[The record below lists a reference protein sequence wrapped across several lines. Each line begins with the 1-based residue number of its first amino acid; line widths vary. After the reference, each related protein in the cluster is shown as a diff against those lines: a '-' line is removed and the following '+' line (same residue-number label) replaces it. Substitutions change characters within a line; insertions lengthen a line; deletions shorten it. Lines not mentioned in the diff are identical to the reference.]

1 MGELGYRELHYCS
14 RLQIRLGFAPVSSAP
29 VEVVAPTRFERRRSR
44 TQAAL
49 VEAAIE
55 LFQRK
60 GIRATTIEEI
70 CDEAD
75 VSPRT
80 FFNHF
85 ETRDYLYAAIAERRA
100 AEFAALLDAQ
110 RDDRRSID
118 QRLPE
123 LLNAVGRGLAQMPA
137 YRELVG
143 EMLRVRVDGGDE
155 TVRGR
160 PLAQATLRF
169 VSDGVER
176 GEISTAHSPEILAD
190 ILLGAITAA
199 VGNWSADTTYD
210 LEGELDR
217 TAAALLD
224 LFASDHRGSSR

>member
-1 MGELGYRELHYCS
+1 
-14 RLQIRLGFAPVSSAP
+14 VSSAP
-29 VEVVAPTRFERRRSR
+29 TDVTTTRFERRRSR

-49 VEAAIE
+49 LDASIE

-60 GIRATTIEEI
+60 GVRTTTIEEI
-70 CDEAD
+70 CEQAD

-85 ETRDYLYAAIAERRA
+85 ETREHLYAAITRQRA

-110 RDDRRSID
+110 RDDACPLDR
-118 QRLPE
+118 RLPG
-123 LLNAVGRGLAQMPA
+123 LFTAIGRGLAAMPA
-137 YRELVG
+137 YRELLG

-160 PLAQATLRF
+160 ILGQAALRF
-169 VSDGVER
+169 VADGVER
-176 GEISTAHSPEILAD
+176 GEITDAHPPEVLAD
-190 ILLGAITAA
+190 VLLGALATAI
-199 VGNWSADTTYD
+199 GNWSADDAYD

-217 TAAALLD
+217 TATALLD
-224 LFASDHRGSSR
+224 LFTPHDARRAKR

>member
-1 MGELGYRELHYCS
+1 
-14 RLQIRLGFAPVSSAP
+14 VSSTPAT
-29 VEVVAPTRFERRRSR
+29 VATTRFERRRSR

-49 VEAAIE
+49 LDASIE

-60 GIRATTIEEI
+60 GVRTTTIEEI
-70 CDEAD
+70 CEQAD

-85 ETRDYLYAAIAERRA
+85 ETREHLYAAITRRRA
-100 AEFAALLDAQ
+100 SEFAALLDAQ
-110 RDDRRSID
+110 RADARPLN
-118 QRLPE
+118 QRLPG
-123 LLNAVGRGLAQMPA
+123 LFTAIGQGLAAMPA
-137 YRELVG
+137 YRELLG

-160 PLAQATLRF
+160 ILGQTALRF
-169 VSDGVER
+169 VVDGVER
-176 GEISTAHSPEILAD
+176 GEITDAHSPEVLAD
-190 ILLGAITAA
+190 ILLGALTTAI
-199 VGNWSADTTYD
+199 GNWSADDAYD

-224 LFASDHRGSSR
+224 LFTPHDSRRAER

>member
-1 MGELGYRELHYCS
+1 
-14 RLQIRLGFAPVSSAP
+14 VSSALAG
-29 VEVVAPTRFERRRSR
+29 APATTRFDRRRSR
-44 TQAAL
+44 TQTALIDAAL
-49 VEAAIE
+49 E

-70 CDEAD
+70 CELAD
-75 VSPRT
+75 ISPRT

-85 ETRDYLYAAIAERRA
+85 ETRDHLYAAIARRRA
-100 AEFAALLDAQ
+100 AEFARLLESQGADE
-110 RDDRRSID
+110 RPLD

-123 LLNAVGRGLAQMPA
+123 LFTAIGRGLAQMPA
-137 YRELVG
+137 YRELIG

-160 PLAQATLRF
+160 TLSQAAMRF
-169 VSDGVER
+169 VLDGVER
-176 GEISTAHSPEILAD
+176 GEITTAHRPEILAD
-190 ILLGAITAA
+190 ILLGAITTA
-199 VGNWSADTTYD
+199 VGNWSADKSYG

-224 LFASDHRGSSR
+224 LFAPDADKGDT

>member
-1 MGELGYRELHYCS
+1 M
-14 RLQIRLGFAPVSSAP
+14 ASSAAVTP
-29 VEVVAPTRFERRRSR
+29 STTRFERRRSR

-49 VEAAIE
+49 VDAAIE

-60 GIRATTIEEI
+60 GIRATTVEEI
-70 CDEAD
+70 CEHAD
-75 VSPRT
+75 ISPRT

-85 ETRDYLYAAIAERRA
+85 ETREHLYAAIARRRA
-100 AEFAALLDAQ
+100 REFAALLDAE
-110 RDDRRSID
+110 RDDERPLD

-123 LLNAVGRGLAQMPA
+123 LFTAIGQGLAAMPA
-137 YRELVG
+137 YRELIG

-160 PLAQATLRF
+160 TLGHAALRF
-169 VSDGVER
+169 VTDGVER
-176 GEISTAHSPEILAD
+176 GEITSAHRPEVLAD
-190 ILLGAITAA
+190 ILLGSITIA
-199 VGNWSADTTYD
+199 VNNWSADRSYG

-224 LFASDHRGSSR
+224 LFAPDRKRGSDR

>member
-1 MGELGYRELHYCS
+1 MAGVT
-14 RLQIRLGFAPVSSAP
+14 A
-29 VEVVAPTRFERRRSR
+29 TRFDRRRSR

-49 VEAAIE
+49 IDAALE

-70 CDEAD
+70 CELAD
-75 VSPRT
+75 ISPRT

-85 ETRDYLYAAIAERRA
+85 ETRDHLYAAIARRRA
-100 AEFAALLDAQ
+100 SEFARLLESQGADE
-110 RDDRRSID
+110 RPLD

-123 LLNAVGRGLAQMPA
+123 LFTAIGRGLAQMPA
-137 YRELVG
+137 YRELIG

-160 PLAQATLRF
+160 TLSQAAMRF
-169 VSDGVER
+169 VLDGVER
-176 GEISTAHSPEILAD
+176 GEITTAHRPEILAD
-190 ILLGAITAA
+190 ILLGAITTA
-199 VGNWSADTTYD
+199 VGNWSADKSYG

-224 LFASDHRGSSR
+224 LFAPDADKGDT